1 MLVTLLNLFGISLFR
16 ISSFFYS
23 AVSSGQFL
31 SLQSFYY
38 LANTDPF
45 WQAFLLFFAL
55 SLFVSQV
62 FMHHWDR
69 DISGRL
75 QRVYTPTEQ
84 GCEVSVHSEQ
94 MDPLLGF
101 SFSCE
106 LGFSGSLIRSFSSAI
121 FVSSKRKP
129 VSYGGSYLPA
139 LRESLGDGTWSHK
152 WADEATNSTHSAD
165 LLETTLLGLIP
176 SRSKVGRPDLV
187 LPPLLT
193 DLVTTVLHALACSVL
208 DVSCSSDIVVPIS
221 WVPNPDLG
229 NSSCL
234 RLGPRIGGKATPSKS
249 HPDVPVQRWLIKN
262 IRSATA
268 VAITGEAG
276 NTDSRDAVCVSN
288 IAVGKIVEAA
298 DPEAVIP
305 RVAVDNLIVAG
316 RPNMGSFRASKA
328 RIADSRIADVGLSDR
343 QSLKILGTA
352 PTSSKR
358 VHLPWILGVRTS
370 RRSGRNM

>member
-1 MLVTLLNLFGISLFR
+1 MFGVFIEAPASTTDIRSALKKMEEGVSPSLSR
-16 ISSFFYS
+16 
-23 AVSSGQFL
+23 
-31 SLQSFYY
+31 
-38 LANTDPF
+38 N
-45 WQAFLLFFAL
+45 
-55 SLFVSQV
+55 
-62 FMHHWDR
+62 
-69 DISGRL
+69 
-75 QRVYTPTEQ
+75 
-84 GCEVSVHSEQ
+84 
-94 MDPLLGF
+94 GF

-106 LGFSGSLIRSFSSAI
+106 LGFSGSLIHSFSSAI

-129 VSYGGSYLPA
+129 ISYGGSYLPA
-139 LRESLGDGTWSHK
+139 LRESLGDGTRSHK
-152 WADEATNSTHSAD
+152 WDNEATNSTHSAD

-208 DVSCSSDIVVPIS
+208 DVSCSSDKVVPKS

-268 VAITGEAG
+268 VAITDDAG

-298 DPEAVIP
+298 DPEAFIP
-305 RVAVDNLIVAG
+305 RVAVDNLNVAG
-316 RPNMGSFRASKA
+316 RPNMGSFRARKA

-343 QSLKILGTA
+343 PSLKILGTA
-352 PTSSKR
+352 PTSSKQVRFVSGGRHISSSLDIGGEDFPRFWSEYVETETILFDLRPSGTR
-358 VHLPWILGVRTS
+358 VVEIVNTVVTS
-370 RRSGRNM
+370 SGTTPQIYKAQLF